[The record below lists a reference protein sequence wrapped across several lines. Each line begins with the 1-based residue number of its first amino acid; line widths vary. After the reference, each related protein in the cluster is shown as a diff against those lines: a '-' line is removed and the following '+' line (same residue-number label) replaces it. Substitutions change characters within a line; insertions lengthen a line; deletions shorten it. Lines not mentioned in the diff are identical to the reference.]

1 MRARRPPY
9 SGEVP
14 VAWSNFFQALGK
26 SMKLIANWRKAYK
39 MLSIQAMAFATAIQ
53 GAWMFLPDDMKTTLP
68 PSVVQWVTMGLLAF
82 GIVGR
87 LVDQPK
93 VKP

>member
-1 MRARRPPY
+1 
-9 SGEVP
+9 
-14 VAWSNFFQALGK
+14 
-26 SMKLIANWRKAYK
+26 MKLIANWRKAYR

-68 PSVVQWVTMGLLAF
+68 PSVVQWVTMGLMAF

>member
-1 MRARRPPY
+1 
-9 SGEVP
+9 
-14 VAWSNFFQALGK
+14 
-26 SMKLIANWRKAYK
+26 MKLIDNWRKAYR

-53 GAWMFLPDDMKTTLP
+53 GAWVFIPDDMKASIP
-68 PSVVQWVTMGLLAF
+68 PTVVQWVTMGLLAF

-93 VKP
+93 VKQ

>member
-1 MRARRPPY
+1 MR
-9 SGEVP
+9 
-14 VAWSNFFQALGK
+14 
-26 SMKLIANWRKAYK
+26 LIANWRKAYK
-39 MLSIQAMAFATAIQ
+39 MLSIQAMALATAMQ
-53 GAWMFLPDDMKTTLP
+53 GAWMFIPEDMKASIP
-68 PSVVQWVTMGLLAF
+68 PTVVQWVTMGLLAF

>member
-1 MRARRPPY
+1 
-9 SGEVP
+9 
-14 VAWSNFFQALGK
+14 
-26 SMKLIANWRKAYK
+26 MKLIANWRKAYR

-53 GAWMFLPDDMKTTLP
+53 GAWMFLPDDMKATIP
-68 PSVVQWVTMGLLAF
+68 PTVVQWVTMGLLAF